1 MSSIS
6 DRLLSA
12 LGGSYTIERELTGGG
27 MALVFVGE
35 DHDLGRKVV
44 IKILPPELAASVSA
58 ERFRREILT
67 VARLQHPHIVPILK
81 AGEVD
86 GLPYFVMPYVDGE
99 SIDIRLRRT
108 PTFTVRETLGIM
120 KDVARALAFAH
131 AQGVVH
137 RDIKPGNVLLAAG
150 SATVTDFGVAKALSS
165 ARRSGEKG
173 AGLTNTGM
181 SLGTILYM
189 APEQAAGDP
198 DIDGRAD
205 IYSLGVTAYEML
217 AGTAPFAALGPRA
230 MLTARLTLPPPPLST
245 IRKDV
250 PAGLE
255 RLIARC
261 LAIDPA
267 DRPQT
272 ASALVEALEDPEMMS
287 GSFVST
293 PSMAARRGSRAVK
306 RVLIGALALVGA
318 IAVSAGIYTRLHP
331 NTAGALAVSTGVSHR
346 PIDLGVIAVLPFV
359 SLGADSANAYL
370 ATGVTNAVAGKL
382 MKTPGL
388 RVLAPGRPRSVK
400 RRSDTTSTANFSA
413 RLVLEGTVERIG
425 DRLRVTARLSSTDD
439 DVMQWADVFD
449 RDVKDL
455 FAVEDEIAAA
465 IAASVTG
472 ATIEVSSN
480 RCLPR
485 ACTLQWQRVRLR
497 LGGSPSTPRQRQVQT

>member
-6 DRLLSA
+6 DRLLAA

-27 MALVFVGE
+27 MALVFMGE

-108 PTFTVRETLGIM
+108 GTMAVRETVGIM

-131 AQGVVH
+131 ERGVVH
-137 RDIKPGNVLLAAG
+137 RDIKPGNILLAAG

-173 AGLTNTGM
+173 SGLTNTGM

-205 IYSLGVTAYEML
+205 IYSLGITAYEML
-217 AGTAPFAALGPRA
+217 AGKAPFATLGPRE

-255 RLIARC
+255 RLIAKC

-267 DRPQT
+267 HRPQT
-272 ASALVEALEDPEMMS
+272 AASLVEALEDPETMS
-287 GSFVST
+287 GSFASAPT
-293 PSMAARRGSRAVK
+293 LARHGKRVK
-306 RVLIGALALVGA
+306 RMVIGTLALIGAIV
-318 IAVSAGIYTRLHP
+318 VSAGIYSRVH
-331 NTAGALAVSTGVSHR
+331 TGSASAMAESAAAPRKVA
-346 PIDLGVIAVLPFV
+346 DLGVIAVLPFV
-359 SLGADSANAYL
+359 NLGADSSNAYL

-382 MKTPGL
+382 MKTEGL

-400 RRSDTTSTANFSA
+400 RASDTASTANVTA
-413 RLVLEGTVERIG
+413 RMVLEGTVERVG
-425 DRLRVTARLSSTDD
+425 NRLRVTARLSSTAD
-439 DVMQWADVFD
+439 DVMQWADVYD
-449 RDVKDL
+449 RDVKDI
-455 FAVEDEIAAA
+455 FAVEDEIASA
-465 IAASVTG
+465 IAASVSPMAG
-472 ATIEVSSN
+472 S
-480 RCLPR
+480 
-485 ACTLQWQRVRLR
+485 QRD
-497 LGGSPSTPRQRQVQT
+497 SAE

>member
-205 IYSLGVTAYEML
+205 IYSLGITAYEML

-230 MLTARLTLPPPPLST
+230 MLTARLTLAPPPLSK

-272 ASALVEALEDPEMMS
+272 AAELVEALEDPQTLS
-287 GSFVST
+287 GSFASSAT
-293 PSMAARRGSRAVK
+293 RIARSGNRVTRAV
-306 RVLIGALALVGA
+306 VGALALVGA
-318 IAVSAGIYTRLHP
+318 IVVSAGIYERVHTGNSSVLAES
-331 NTAGALAVSTGVSHR
+331 TANSGKPV
-346 PIDLGVIAVLPFV
+346 DLGVIAVLPFV
-359 SLGADSANAYL
+359 SLGADSSSYL
-370 ATGVTNAVAGKL
+370 ATGVTNAVAGRL

-400 RRSDTTSTANFSA
+400 RRSDTTSTANVAA
-413 RLVLEGTVERIG
+413 RLVLEGTVERVG

-449 RDVKDL
+449 RDVKDI
-455 FAVEDEIAAA
+455 FTVEDEIAGA
-465 IAASVTG
+465 IAASVRPMTAQRK
-472 ATIEVSSN
+472 AT
-480 RCLPR
+480 P
-485 ACTLQWQRVRLR
+485 T
-497 LGGSPSTPRQRQVQT
+497 

>member
-230 MLTARLTLPPPPLST
+230 MLTARLTLAPPPLSK
-245 IRKDV
+245 IRRDV

-272 ASALVEALEDPEMMS
+272 AAELVEALEDPETLS
-287 GSFVST
+287 GSFASGAT
-293 PSMAARRGSRAVK
+293 RIARRGSRVTRAV
-306 RVLIGALALVGA
+306 VSALALVGA
-318 IAVSAGIYTRLHP
+318 IVVSAGIYERVHAGNSSVLAES
-331 NTAGALAVSTGVSHR
+331 TANAGKPV
-346 PIDLGVIAVLPFV
+346 DLGVIAVLPFV
-359 SLGADSANAYL
+359 NLGADSSNAYL

-400 RRSDTTSTANFSA
+400 RRSDTTSTANVAA
-413 RLVLEGTVERIG
+413 RLVLEGTVERVG

-449 RDVKDL
+449 RDVKDI
-455 FAVEDEIAAA
+455 FTVEDEIAGA
-465 IAASVTG
+465 IAASVRPMT
-472 ATIEVSSN
+472 A
-480 RCLPR
+480 
-485 ACTLQWQRVRLR
+485 QRKAIP
-497 LGGSPSTPRQRQVQT
+497 G

>member
-1 MSSIS
+1 MSSFS

-12 LGGSYTIERELTGGG
+12 LGGSYTIERALTGGG

-35 DHDLGRKVV
+35 DHDLERKVV

-205 IYSLGVTAYEML
+205 IYSLGITAYEML

-272 ASALVEALEDPEMMS
+272 AAELVEALEDPQTLS
-287 GSFVST
+287 GSFASSAT
-293 PSMAARRGSRAVK
+293 RIARRGSPVTRAV
-306 RVLIGALALVGA
+306 VGALALVGA
-318 IAVSAGIYTRLHP
+318 IVVSAGIYERVHTGNSSVLAES
-331 NTAGALAVSTGVSHR
+331 TANAGKPV
-346 PIDLGVIAVLPFV
+346 DLGVIAVLPFV
-359 SLGADSANAYL
+359 NLGADSSNGYL

-382 MKTPGL
+382 MMTPGL

-400 RRSDTTSTANFSA
+400 RRSDTASTANVAA
-413 RLVLEGTVERIG
+413 RLVLEGTVERVG

-449 RDVKDL
+449 RDVKDI
-455 FAVEDEIAAA
+455 FTVEDEIAGA
-465 IAASVTG
+465 IAASVRPMT
-472 ATIEVSSN
+472 A
-480 RCLPR
+480 
-485 ACTLQWQRVRLR
+485 QRKAIP
-497 LGGSPSTPRQRQVQT
+497 G

>member
-1 MSSIS
+1 MASIS
-6 DRLLSA
+6 ERLLSA

-35 DHDLGRKVV
+35 DHDLQRKVV
-44 IKILPPELAASVSA
+44 IKILPPELAAGVSA

-67 VARLQHPHIVPILK
+67 VARLQHPHIVPVLK

-99 SIDIRLRRT
+99 SIDVRLRRT
-108 PTFTVRETLGIM
+108 GTLSVRETLGIM

-131 AQGVVH
+131 ERGVVH
-137 RDIKPGNVLLAAG
+137 RDIKPGNVLLASG

-173 AGLTNTGM
+173 NGLTNTGM

-217 AGTAPFAALGPRA
+217 AGAAPFASLGPRE

-272 ASALVEALEDPEMMS
+272 ASALVEALEDPETLS
-287 GSFVST
+287 GSFAST
-293 PSMAARRGSRAVK
+293 PKLMLHGTRVKRAVIGTLA
-306 RVLIGALALVGA
+306 LIGAIV
-318 IAVSAGIYTRLHP
+318 VSAGIYAKLHTG
-331 NTAGALAVSTGVSHR
+331 NSSALAESAMSAHKPPVN
-346 PIDLGVIAVLPFV
+346 LGVIAVLPFV
-359 SLGADSANAYL
+359 NLGADSTNAYL

-382 MKTPGL
+382 MRTPGL

-400 RRSDTTSTANFSA
+400 RRSDTASTANVFA

-425 DRLRVTARLSSTDD
+425 NRLRVTARLSSTDD

-449 RDVKDL
+449 RDLKDI
-455 FAVEDEIAAA
+455 FSVEDEIADAIVASMWPAA
-465 IAASVTG
+465 G
-472 ATIEVSSN
+472 
-480 RCLPR
+480 PR
-485 ACTLQWQRVRLR
+485 K
-497 LGGSPSTPRQRQVQT
+497 GSAE

>member
-6 DRLLSA
+6 ERLASS

-27 MALVFVGE
+27 MALVFVAD
-35 DHDLGRKVV
+35 DHDLDRKVV

-67 VARLQHPHIVPILK
+67 IARLQHPHIVPVLK
-81 AGEVD
+81 AGDLD

-99 SIDIRLRRT
+99 SLDVMLRRRNT
-108 PTFTVRETLGIM
+108 LGVREALGIM

-131 AQGVVH
+131 ERNVVH
-137 RDIKPGNVLLAAG
+137 RDIKPGNILLASG

-205 IYSLGVTAYEML
+205 IYALGVTAYEML
-217 AGTAPFAALGPRA
+217 SGGAPFASLNPRE
-230 MLTARLTLPPPPLST
+230 MLTARLTLPPQALSKV
-245 IRKDV
+245 RQDV

-272 ASALVEALEDPEMMS
+272 AAELVEALEDPETLS
-287 GSFVST
+287 GSFATSGATQV
-293 PSMAARRGSRAVK
+293 RRGSRAVK
-306 RVLIGALALVGA
+306 RAVVGALALVGA
-318 IAVSAGIYTRLHP
+318 VAVSAGIYTRTHP
-331 NTAGALAVSTGVSHR
+331 NTASALTEWRAAA
-346 PIDLGVIAVLPFV
+346 PAANLGVIAVLPFV
-359 SLGADSANAYL
+359 NLGADSSNAYL

-382 MKTPGL
+382 LRTRGL

-400 RRSDTTSTANFSA
+400 RRGDTVSTANVEA
-413 RLVLEGTVERIG
+413 RLVLEGTVERVG
-425 DRLRVTARLSSTDD
+425 NRLRVTARLSSTAD
-439 DVMQWADVFD
+439 DVMQWADVYD
-449 RDVKDL
+449 RDVKDI
-455 FAVEDEIAAA
+455 FSVEDEIADA
-465 IAASVTG
+465 IVASVTL
-472 ATIEVSSN
+472 ADQSKQPT
-480 RCLPR
+480 
-485 ACTLQWQRVRLR
+485 
-497 LGGSPSTPRQRQVQT
+497 

>member
-1 MSSIS
+1 MSSVS
-6 DRLLSA
+6 ERLLSA
-12 LGGSYTIERELTGGG
+12 LGGSYTIERELVGGG
-27 MALVFVGE
+27 MAQVFVGE

-81 AGEVD
+81 AGELD
-86 GLPYFVMPYVDGE
+86 GVPYFVMPYVDGE
-99 SIDIRLRRT
+99 SVDVTLRRRKT
-108 PTFTVRETLGIM
+108 LGVRETVGIL

-131 AQGVVH
+131 ERNVVH
-137 RDIKPGNVLLAAG
+137 RDIKPGNILLSSG

-173 AGLTNTGM
+173 NGLTNTGM

-198 DIDGRAD
+198 EIDGRAD

-217 AGTAPFAALGPRA
+217 SGAAPFAHLSPRE
-230 MLTARLTLPPPPLST
+230 MLTARLTLPPQPLST
-245 IRKDV
+245 VRKDV

-272 ASALVEALEDPEMMS
+272 AAELVDALEDPETIS
-287 GSFVST
+287 GSFLRSGPITVQ
-293 PSMAARRGSRAVK
+293 RGSRAAR
-306 RVLIGALALVGA
+306 RVLVGALALVGA
-318 IAVSAGIYTRLHP
+318 VAVSAGIYTRTHP
-331 NTAGALAVSTGVSHR
+331 NTAAAESGVTAV
-346 PIDLGVIAVLPFV
+346 PNLGVIAILPFV
-359 SLGADSANAYL
+359 SLGADTTNAYL

-382 MKTPGL
+382 MKTAGL

-400 RRSDTTSTANFSA
+400 RRSDTAATAWVEA
-413 RLVLEGTVERIG
+413 RLVLEGTVERVG
-425 DRLRVTARLSSTDD
+425 NRLRVTARLSSTDD
-439 DVMQWADVFD
+439 DVMQWADVYD
-449 RDVKDL
+449 RDVKDV
-455 FAVEDEIAAA
+455 FAVEDEIADA
-465 IAASVTG
+465 IVASVRPM
-472 ATIEVSSN
+472 AS
-480 RCLPR
+480 
-485 ACTLQWQRVRLR
+485 LR
-497 LGGSPSTPRQRQVQT
+497 KSSPS

>member
-6 DRLLSA
+6 ERLLAA

-27 MALVFVGE
+27 MALVFAGE

-44 IKILPPELAASVSA
+44 IKILPPELAATVSA

-99 SIDIRLRRT
+99 SIDVKLRRT
-108 PTFTVRETLGIM
+108 GAFGVRESLGIM
-120 KDVARALAFAH
+120 KDAARALAFAH
-131 AQGVVH
+131 ERGVVH
-137 RDIKPGNVLLAAG
+137 RDIKPGNILLAAG

-173 AGLTNTGM
+173 SGLTNTGM

-205 IYSLGVTAYEML
+205 IYSLGITAYEML
-217 AGTAPFAALGPRA
+217 AGAAPFANLGPRE

-250 PAGLE
+250 PIGLE
-255 RLIARC
+255 KLIAKC

-267 DRPQT
+267 DRPQSA
-272 ASALVEALEDPEMMS
+272 ASLVEALEDPETIS
-287 GSFVST
+287 GSFAST
-293 PSMAARRGSRAVK
+293 ANMVRHGKRVKRAV
-306 RVLIGALALVGA
+306 IGALALIGA
-318 IAVSAGIYTRLHP
+318 IVVSAGIYAKVHTGSASAMAES
-331 NTAGALAVSTGVSHR
+331 TAARKPV
-346 PIDLGVIAVLPFV
+346 DLGVIAVLPFV
-359 SLGADSANAYL
+359 NLGADSSNAYL

-382 MKTPGL
+382 MKTAGL
-388 RVLAPGRPRSVK
+388 RVLAPGRPRSV
-400 RRSDTTSTANFSA
+400 RRHSDTASTASFDA
-413 RLVLEGTVERIG
+413 RLVLEGTVERVG
-425 DRLRVTARLSSTDD
+425 DRLRVTARLSSTSD

-449 RDVKDL
+449 RDVKDI
-455 FAVEDEIAAA
+455 FTVEDEIADA
-465 IAASVTG
+465 IVSSVTPMAG
-472 ATIEVSSN
+472 QKK
-480 RCLPR
+480 P
-485 ACTLQWQRVRLR
+485 
-497 LGGSPSTPRQRQVQT
+497 

>member
-6 DRLLSA
+6 ERLLSA

-67 VARLQHPHIVPILK
+67 VAKLQHPHIVPILK
-81 AGEVD
+81 AGDVD

-99 SIDIRLRRT
+99 SIDVRLRRGA
-108 PTFTVRETLGIM
+108 TFNARETLRII

-131 AQGVVH
+131 ERGVVH
-137 RDIKPGNVLLAAG
+137 RDIKPGNILLAAG
-150 SATVTDFGVAKALSS
+150 SAMVTDFGVAKALSS

-173 AGLTNTGM
+173 NGLTNTGM

-189 APEQAAGDP
+189 SPEQAAGDP

-217 AGTAPFAALGPRA
+217 AGAAPFASLGPRE

-245 IRKDV
+245 VRKDV

-267 DRPQT
+267 NRPQ
-272 ASALVEALEDPEMMS
+272 SAAMLVEALEDPDAIS
-287 GSFVST
+287 GSFAST
-293 PSMAARRGSRAVK
+293 TPNLALHGTRVKRAVIGTLA
-306 RVLIGALALVGA
+306 LIGAIV
-318 IAVSAGIYTRLHP
+318 VSAGIYAKLHTG
-331 NTAGALAVSTGVSHR
+331 NSSALAESATGAHKPV
-346 PIDLGVIAVLPFV
+346 DLGVIAVLPFV
-359 SLGADSANAYL
+359 NLGADSTNGYL

-382 MKTPGL
+382 IRTPGL
-388 RVLAPGRPRSVK
+388 RVLAPGRARSVK
-400 RRSDTTSTANFSA
+400 RRSDTASTAVVSA

-425 DRLRVTARLSSTDD
+425 NRLRVTARLSSTDD

-449 RDVKDL
+449 RDVEDI
-455 FAVEDEIAAA
+455 FSVEDEIAEA
-465 IAASVTG
+465 IVTSVTPMT
-472 ATIEVSSN
+472 A
-480 RCLPR
+480 
-485 ACTLQWQRVRLR
+485 QRKE
-497 LGGSPSTPRQRQVQT
+497 SAD

>member
-35 DHDLGRKVV
+35 DHDLERKVV

-205 IYSLGVTAYEML
+205 IYSLGITAYEML

-272 ASALVEALEDPEMMS
+272 AAELVEALEDPQTLS
-287 GSFVST
+287 GSFASGAT
-293 PSMAARRGSRAVK
+293 RLARRGSRVTRAV
-306 RVLIGALALVGA
+306 VGALALVGA
-318 IAVSAGIYTRLHP
+318 IVVSAGIYERVHTGNSSVLAES
-331 NTAGALAVSTGVSHR
+331 TANAGKPV
-346 PIDLGVIAVLPFV
+346 DLGVIAVLPFV
-359 SLGADSANAYL
+359 NLGADSSNGYL

-382 MKTPGL
+382 MMTPGL

-400 RRSDTTSTANFSA
+400 RRSDTTSTANVAA
-413 RLVLEGTVERIG
+413 RLVLEGTVERVG

-449 RDVKDL
+449 RDVKDI
-455 FAVEDEIAAA
+455 FTVEDEIAGA
-465 IAASVTG
+465 IAASVRPMT
-472 ATIEVSSN
+472 A
-480 RCLPR
+480 
-485 ACTLQWQRVRLR
+485 QRKAIP
-497 LGGSPSTPRQRQVQT
+497 G

>member
-205 IYSLGVTAYEML
+205 IYSLGITAYEML

-230 MLTARLTLPPPPLST
+230 MLTARLTLAPPPLSK

-272 ASALVEALEDPEMMS
+272 AAELVEALEDPQTLS
-287 GSFVST
+287 GSFASSAT
-293 PSMAARRGSRAVK
+293 RIARSGNRVTRAV
-306 RVLIGALALVGA
+306 VGALALVGA
-318 IAVSAGIYTRLHP
+318 IVVSAGIYERVHTGNSSVLAES
-331 NTAGALAVSTGVSHR
+331 TANSGKPV
-346 PIDLGVIAVLPFV
+346 DLGVIAVLPFV
-359 SLGADSANAYL
+359 NLGADSSSYV

-382 MKTPGL
+382 MMTPGL

-400 RRSDTTSTANFSA
+400 RRSDTTSTANVAA
-413 RLVLEGTVERIG
+413 RLVLEGTVERVG

-449 RDVKDL
+449 RDVKDI
-455 FAVEDEIAAA
+455 FTVEDEIAGA
-465 IAASVTG
+465 IAASVRPMTAQRK
-472 ATIEVSSN
+472 AT
-480 RCLPR
+480 P
-485 ACTLQWQRVRLR
+485 T
-497 LGGSPSTPRQRQVQT
+497 